1 MRCDKTSSNRINHF
15 HESGLRTVYNDDL
28 QLLENDSLAKIHVR
42 NLRLLAAEL
51 YKIKENVATRIMHEI
66 FE

>member
-1 MRCDKTSSNRINHF
+1 MDL
-15 HESGLRTVYNDDL
+15 ELRTIYNDDL
-28 QLLENDSLAKIHVR
+28 QLLENDNLVKINVR
-42 NLRLLAAEL
+42 NLRLLTAEL